1 MIYLTPKGNNIQGL
15 GITPDKILD
24 LPEANDYGN
33 SEDKWVKNAEIY
45 LNSLFDKN
53 EVEEKVNDL
62 ENIDIEN

>member
-1 MIYLTPKGNNIQGL
+1 M

-24 LPEANDYGN
+24 LPEANIYGN

-62 ENIDIEN
+62 ENKDIEN